1 MPVELYNQCEELIL
15 ALIYSLSPEG
25 EIFML
30 TINVRGENIEVT
42 PAIRDYVEKKLA
54 KMEKYFS
61 PDSNPIA
68 HVNLKIYPS
77 KGTKVEVTIPLPYIT
92 LRAEEMND
100 DMYAGIDLVI
110 DKLERQVRKFKTKVN
125 RKDRDQPGIKD
136 IPLDDIP
143 AEDAKEDESQ
153 IVRTKR
159 LSLKPMDAEE
169 AVLQMEMLG
178 HEFFIFEDSETNGAS
193 IVYKRNDGKYGL
205 IETNE

>member
-1 MPVELYNQCEELIL
+1 
-15 ALIYSLSPEG
+15 
-25 EIFML
+25 ML

-42 PAIRDYVEKKLA
+42 SSIREYVEKRIS

-61 PDSNPIA
+61 DESNPIA
-68 HVNLKIYPS
+68 HVNLKTYPS

-92 LRAEEMND
+92 LRAEELND
-100 DMYAGIDLVI
+100 DLYAGIDLVV
-110 DKLERQVRKFKTKVN
+110 DKLERQVKKFKTRVN
-125 RKDRDQPGIKD
+125 RKSREGGSLKD
-136 IPLDDIP
+136 IPLDDVTP
-143 AEDAKEDESQ
+143 DDTDEDKSQ

>member
-1 MPVELYNQCEELIL
+1 
-15 ALIYSLSPEG
+15 
-25 EIFML
+25 ML

-42 PAIRDYVEKKLA
+42 SSIREYVEKRLS

-61 PDSNPIA
+61 GESNPIA
-68 HVNLKIYPS
+68 HVNLKTYPS

-92 LRAEEMND
+92 LRAEEVND
-100 DMYAGIDLVI
+100 DLYAGIDLVV
-110 DKLERQVRKFKTKVN
+110 DKLERQVKKFKTRVN
-125 RKDRDQPGIKD
+125 RKSREGGSVKD
-136 IPLDDIP
+136 LPLDDITP
-143 AEDAKEDESQ
+143 DDTQEDASE